1 MAAVCGDMTN
11 SIERNSSG
19 FRPSMRYP
27 PALSS
32 SIRDLFVSAS
42 LFENSTTHHD
52 VHPTPSHNSE
62 LALVAPDLCEAC
74 SVCDLL
80 IFFFL
85 LPSSQLTQPLGASI
99 SPLFMFSQL
108 SFSLTLTIYHCR
120 GNVKIPHTRL
130 LRGFNISVR
139 KTSII

>member
-42 LFENSTTHHD
+42 PFENSTTHHD

-80 IFFFL
+80 IFFPSPFISADSAVRRINFSPFHVLSAL
-85 LPSSQLTQPLGASI
+85 LFPH
-99 SPLFMFSQL
+99 FNHL
-108 SFSLTLTIYHCR
+108 SL
-120 GNVKIPHTRL
+120 
-130 LRGFNISVR
+130 
-139 KTSII
+139 

>member
-80 IFFFL
+80 IFF
-85 LPSSQLTQPLGASI
+85 
-99 SPLFMFSQL
+99 
-108 SFSLTLTIYHCR
+108 SFSLHL
-120 GNVKIPHTRL
+120 
-130 LRGFNISVR
+130 S
-139 KTSII
+139 